1 MPTAPRPD
9 YKELLELLR
18 AAPAKQGI
26 GDGRYWDWKTRVE
39 AVLDR
44 VPEP

>member
-9 YKELLELLR
+9 YKELLDMLR

-26 GDGRYWDWKTRVE
+26 GAGRYWDWCTKKD
-39 AVLDR
+39 ALLAR